1 MSNLVTCRT
10 EKTGTKKHTHEDDY
24 DTLLTSLYYYQLE
37 KSSRKEHIKNN
48 EEKRKENYGSK
59 KSLWS
64 CDPQLR
70 VFYKSYLFK
79 IEV

>member
-10 EKTGTKKHTHEDDY
+10 EKTGTKKHTHEVDDY

-37 KSSRKEHIKNN
+37 KSRKEHRKNY
-48 EEKRKENYGSK
+48 EEERKANYGIK

-70 VFYKSYLFK
+70 VFLSYLFK